1 MKKDLT
7 IETGMCYIRVGKP
20 VVDGFIKASGSSVVL
35 FSVPFDGDV
44 LVSLDVNGT
53 AVARRELF
61 KMVEGS
67 IAVGDYTVVYA
78 NDAVTISTTENNDL
92 VHIRIEPVEV
102 SVSDGFRAAIKK
114 AVPQSGGST
123 GGGSGVELVKFD
135 VEFNAG
141 SLLPVVD
148 HTVEEIDAARE
159 AGKLIIGLHGFPQ
172 QMTPVEYSGD
182 DDYPYSAVFYLHDIE
197 GDSLTVAKHGFFY
210 EEGAWVYSES
220 RVELTGTGS

>member
-20 VVDGFIKASGSSVVL
+20 VVDGFIKASGSCVVL

-67 IAVGDYTVVYA
+67 IAVGDYTVAYA

-102 SVSDGFRAAIKK
+102 VVSDALRAAVKRAIHEQLDAPSDNRFIVTFSYDETTETWITDKTFDECAEAWTTGK
-114 AVPQSGGST
+114 NLYACESGIFVPLTCVTTESDVVTYIDFTLVDPETSAVTCGYG
-123 GGGSGVELVKFD
+123 
-135 VEFNAG
+135 
-141 SLLPVVD
+141 
-148 HTVEEIDAARE
+148 IDA
-159 AGKLIIGLHGFPQ
+159 
-172 QMTPVEYSGD
+172 SGA
-182 DDYPYSAVFYLHDIE
+182 YYY
-197 GDSLTVAKHGFFY
+197 
-210 EEGAWVYSES
+210 
-220 RVELTGTGS
+220 GT